1 MSVDQAANTSIRDY
15 EVMTEAFSKKEQRQM
30 LNNKFLESFNAWQ
43 NAQIQATDK
52 KGKRII
58 KKFSQLYDYKK
69 DLERSREDKEEVKK
83 DYSFLEKLAEINKE
97 GGEKNG
103 RL

>member
-1 MSVDQAANTSIRDY
+1 
-15 EVMTEAFSKKEQRQM
+15 MTEAFSKKEQRQM